1 MCSCADSTAGKQRIN
16 QGVKQAEQ
24 SASSAKAVVMS
35 KIDEAD
41 RKIEAEAAKAK
52 GGIMSWFGK

>member
-1 MCSCADSTAGKQRIN
+1 MLGKARIEE
-16 QGVKQAEQ
+16 GVKETEQAAQ
-24 SASSAKAVVMS
+24 NARAKLLN

-41 RKIEAEAAKAK
+41 LKIEKEAAKAK